1 MSNEEIVARIQT
13 GETGLYEALW
23 DQVVDLVKWKA
34 NRVMAALEGRGGVEF
49 DDLVNSGYPAL
60 VAAVG
65 SYQSDKGAFSTW
77 FMLRLKTAFAEA
89 TGYRTPRQ
97 SREPLH
103 HAVSLDAELDDESG
117 GVLADVVPDPKGE
130 AGLRSVE
137 QSIYQKQLH
146 EAMEKALSHIPAT
159 QSEVLR
165 LRYYDGLTIEQI
177 ANAKGKRTAE
187 AARQIVNKGLRSMR
201 KSTILRKFCDFNL
214 YAGTGL
220 GAFNRT
226 GTSVQDR
233 YLIWEEERKE
243 RESRRHRKT
252 REKDVSSTV
261 STLMESIT
269 QEAESRVA
277 NMTPEEKERL
287 LKLYG
292 HV

>member
-1 MSNEEIVARIQT
+1 MSNEEIVARIQV

-34 NRVMAALEGRGGVEF
+34 NQVMTALGGRGGVEF

-65 SYQSDKGAFSTW
+65 NYQPDKGAFSTW
-77 FMLRLKTAFAEA
+77 FMLHLKTAFAEA

-97 SREPLH
+97 SKEPLRN
-103 HAVSLDAELDDESG
+103 AVSLDAELEDG
-117 GVLADVVPDPKGE
+117 GVFGDLVPDPKGE

-137 QSIYQKQLH
+137 QSIYQQQLH
-146 EAMEKALSHIPAT
+146 EVMEKALSHIPAT

-177 ANAKGKRTAE
+177 ANAKRKRTAE
-187 AARQIVNKGLRSMR
+187 AARKIVNKGLRSLR
-201 KSTILRKFCDFNL
+201 RSTILQKFCDFNF

-220 GAFNRT
+220 GAFNCT
-226 GTSVQDR
+226 GASVQEM
-233 YLIWEEERKE
+233 YLIHEEERKE
-243 RESRRHRKT
+243 RESRRL
-252 REKDVSSTV
+252 REICENEVRSM
-261 STLMESIT
+261 MEGIA
-269 QEAESRVA
+269 QEAEMRVA

-287 LKLYG
+287 MKLYG
-292 HV
+292 LA